1 MADPYPE
8 RHLASSGVVV
18 ARVYLYLIS
27 ATFLA
32 VGMTALLSPQH
43 LAAFFDLQAQTER
56 GVAELRSLYGGLFLS
71 LGALTLY
78 ALRKPKVAQDLL
90 GVVGVL
96 MGSVA
101 AARIASMAVD
111 REITFTL
118 PAAGAEA
125 LVSLACWTLVRAPNQ
140 ASAGGSG
147 GSPDANIV

>member
-1 MADPYPE
+1 MVDASPE
-8 RHLASSGVVV
+8 RDLARFGVVG

-27 ATFLA
+27 VTFLA
-32 VGMTALLSPQH
+32 VGITALLSPKH
-43 LAAFFDLQAQTER
+43 LASFFDLQAQTER

-78 ALRKPKVAQDLL
+78 ALRKPNVAQDLL
-90 GVVGVL
+90 LAVGVL

-101 AARIASMAVD
+101 AARIVSLALD

-125 LVSLACWTLVRAPNQ
+125 LVSLACWTLVRMTNQ
-140 ASAGGSG
+140 AAAGVRG
-147 GSPDANIV
+147 GAPGGNIV